1 MLEAGKIVVNDSLRS
16 ALDHDSLAD
25 ITTIGRESGIEDRA
39 EVELLHLN
47 GQIYLSNRPGDH
59 GWVANLVTNPEFTY
73 HLKQSVQMD
82 LPALATDITNQTQKK
97 ELLTNILA
105 KENRLDELD
114 ARLERS
120 HLFRVGPRNPDWS
133 A

>member
-1 MLEAGKIVVNDSLRS
+1 MGRLVAVNDSLRS
-16 ALDHDSLAD
+16 ALDSDSLAD
-25 ITTIGRESGIEDRA
+25 ITTMGWEAGSENRV
-39 EVELLHLN
+39 EVELFHLS
-47 GQIYLSNRPGDH
+47 GQVYLCNRPGDY
-59 GWVANLVTNPEFTY
+59 GWTADLLVSPEFTI
-73 HLKQSVQMD
+73 HLTQSVQMD
-82 LPALATDITNQTQKK
+82 LPALATDITNPTQKK

-120 HLFRVGPRNPDWS
+120 HLFRVSPRGADWS